1 MSSVHCIGTLR
12 VVVST
17 VLAGWLVLSCASIR
31 VGHDFDPEVDFT
43 GFRTY
48 GWLTGP
54 EGQGGNLL
62 VDNDLIA
69 GRIRGAVDSNLSA
82 RGYSP
87 ATSGSPDF
95 MLGYHL
101 STEKKVRVTTVDD
114 FYGYD
119 PYWGPAGRRETR
131 VREYDVGTLVIDVV
145 KASSNELVWRGWGK
159 ARLSKQELTPEEST
173 KAANEAVSAI
183 LAAFPP
189 DAGGG

>member
-1 MSSVHCIGTLR
+1 MSSVHAIRSLR
-12 VVVST
+12 IVVSA
-17 VLAGWLVLSCASIR
+17 VLAGWLVLACASIR
-31 VGHDFDPEVDFT
+31 VGHDYDPEVDFS

-62 VDNDLIA
+62 VDNELI
-69 GRIRGAVDSNLSA
+69 GRRIRAAVDDHLGA
-82 RGYSP
+82 QGYSL
-87 ATSGSPDF
+87 AAGGSPDF
-95 MLGYHL
+95 MVGYHL
-101 STEKKVRVTTVDD
+101 STEKKVSVTTVDD

-159 ARLSKQELTPEEST
+159 ARLSKQELTPDEST
-173 KAANEAVSAI
+173 KAAREAVGAI
-183 LAAFPP
+183 LAQFPP
-189 DAGGG
+189 KAGG